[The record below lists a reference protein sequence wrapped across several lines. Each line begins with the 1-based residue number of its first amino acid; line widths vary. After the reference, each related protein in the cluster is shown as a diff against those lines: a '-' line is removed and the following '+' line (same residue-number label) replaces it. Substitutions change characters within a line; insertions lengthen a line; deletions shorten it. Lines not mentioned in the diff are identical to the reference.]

1 METLCELHVNIHVAI
16 MRDLLSS
23 IGGAKV
29 TSGENGEVGRSNHR
43 HARRSRIPVTNH
55 HLAVTLIKVQQTFK
69 LKPCNISTLI
79 KIRIITSPLSN
90 SLYSPGPSN
99 EQALLIAYI
108 SCLGSLG
115 H

>member
-29 TSGENGEVGRSNHR
+29 TSGENGEVGRSNHK

-55 HLAVTLIKVQQTFK
+55 HLAETLQHIDLNQDSNDYQPFEQ
-69 LKPCNISTLI
+69 SLI
-79 KIRIITSPLSN
+79 LSW
-90 SLYSPGPSN
+90 SV
-99 EQALLIAYI
+99 
-108 SCLGSLG
+108 
-115 H
+115 